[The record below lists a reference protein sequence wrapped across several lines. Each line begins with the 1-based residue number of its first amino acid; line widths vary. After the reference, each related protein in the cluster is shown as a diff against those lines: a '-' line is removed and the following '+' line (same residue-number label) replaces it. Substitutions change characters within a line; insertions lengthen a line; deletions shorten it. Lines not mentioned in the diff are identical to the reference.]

1 LVADFLSSMA
11 GTQQIP
17 DANQRRRN
25 SALWAGAL
33 VTLLGVLSN
42 FLYFVSSAGAPTFP
56 WLTLLISMAGLI
68 LLLVGLKRAFGQ
80 PHVFRGKVTGSILS
94 VVAMLLFALTIVG
107 HFHAR
112 ALPASSHAPKVGQ
125 RAPDFKLT
133 NTSGQDVT
141 LAQLLSTPTDASGK
155 APKAVLLVF
164 YRGFW

>member
-1 LVADFLSSMA
+1 MA
-11 GTQQIP
+11 GTQQVP
-17 DANQRRRN
+17 DASQRRRN

-42 FLYFVSSAGAPTFP
+42 FIYFVSSAGTWAFP
-56 WLTLLISMAGLI
+56 WLTLLISAAGLI

-94 VVAMLLFALTIVG
+94 VVALLLFALTIFG
-107 HFHAR
+107 HFQMR
-112 ALPASSHAPKVGQ
+112 ALPASSHAPQVGQ
-125 RAPDFKLT
+125 KAPDFTLT

-141 LAQLLSTPTDASGK
+141 LAQLLSTPVDNASGK

-164 YRGFW
+164 YRGYW